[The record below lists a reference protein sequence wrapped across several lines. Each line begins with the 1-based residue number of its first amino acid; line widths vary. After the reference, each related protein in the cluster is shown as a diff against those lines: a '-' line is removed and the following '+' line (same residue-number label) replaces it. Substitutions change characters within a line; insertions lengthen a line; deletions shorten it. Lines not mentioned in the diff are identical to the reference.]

1 MLKLF
6 IASHGSIAS
15 GMKSA
20 VNILLGKSDNV
31 TAFDAY
37 LDEKNL
43 KDELEKYFKTVADAD
58 QVIMLSDLYGGS
70 VNQTMYL
77 FLSRPN
83 TYLIAGINLALVLDL
98 CIRTQPLERD
108 QIQEL
113 FLQNR
118 EALQLVEIDQN
129 KSEEGEFF
137 EASND

>member
-1 MLKLF
+1 MPKLF

-20 VNILLGKSDNV
+20 VNILLGKSSNV
-31 TAFDAY
+31 TVFDAY

-43 KDELEKYFKTVADAD
+43 KDELEKYFQSVANTD

-83 TYLIAGINLALVLDL
+83 TYLIAGMNLALVLDL
-98 CIRTQPLERD
+98 AIRTQPLNLD
-108 QIQEL
+108 QIKEIT
-113 FLQNR
+113 LQNR
-118 EALQLVEIDQN
+118 DALQLVESTQSN
-129 KSEEGEFF
+129 TEEGDFF